1 MEEENWFFKLSAFED
16 KLRKYYDAHPDFV
29 TPHTKRNEAFSFIKG
44 GLKDISITR
53 TSIKWGI
60 PVPWDDYEEKLVDNM
75 VEVMSDILAEK
86 LAKIVSP
93 PWYVRLWKC
102 FNTREQ

>member
-1 MEEENWFFKLSAFED
+1 MDRRHRKMIED
-16 KLRKYYDAHPDFV
+16 VVNDTMTAIGDSVARCIM
-29 TPHTKRNEAFSFIKG
+29 NS
-44 GLKDISITR
+44 
-53 TSIKWGI
+53 I